1 MFKGLGNLSSMLK
14 QAQEVGGKLQALQE
28 DLKKQ
33 RVVGQAGAGLVE
45 VEANGLGQ
53 IVRVTLDP
61 ALVER
66 RDREMLEDLIP
77 SAVESG
83 AGQSQATSRRSP
95 ARTDRRHEL
104 ARPGRHADQAGTLN
118 RVARL
123 GRLEGREE
131 LRGVRDELEP

>member
-1 MFKGLGNLSSMLK
+1 MFKGLGNLTSMLK

-28 DLKKQ
+28 DLKKR

-77 SAVESG
+77 SATNTALAKAKQLHAE
-83 AGQSQATSRRSP
+83 ALR
-95 ARTDRRHEL
+95 EL
-104 ARPGRHADQAGTLN
+104 TGGMNLPGLDDMLTKL
-118 RVARL
+118 
-123 GRLEGREE
+123 
-131 LRGVRDELEP
+131 DP

>member
-1 MFKGLGNLSSMLK
+1 MFKGIGNLTSMLK

-33 RVVGQAGAGLVE
+33 RVVGQAGAGMVE

-77 SAVESG
+77 SA
-83 AGQSQATSRRSP
+83 TN
-95 ARTDRRHEL
+95 L
-104 ARPGRHADQAGTLN
+104 ALAKAKQLHAEA
-118 RVARL
+118 
-123 GRLEGREE
+123 
-131 LRGVRDELEP
+131 LRGLTGGMNLPGLDDMLTKLDP